1 MSQTEPLMVRV
12 SPELRAQ
19 IELAAAEERRSLS
32 ATIRNVLADW
42 VTERGVSDR
51 PTQPSAAATP

>member
-42 VTERGVSDR
+42 VTERVVADR
-51 PTQPSAAATP
+51 PAQRVSRTSP